1 MPFIISICKSDKK
14 NYEIMILISKYI
26 LKMSDLILNLNH
38 VKIRQVSI
46 DLRME
51 FLQRER
57 RTTRIANPAMTPTMI
72 AIDFPT

>member
-1 MPFIISICKSDKK
+1 
-14 NYEIMILISKYI
+14 
-26 LKMSDLILNLNH
+26 MSDLILNLNH